1 MGRPNV
7 KSALDTRAIVRA
19 GAILVLVALAV
30 TLYST
35 FIGDAGNDARSAVSA
50 AGSVTNAVPMTA
62 VDNATTSESSD
73 ATQPEASDAD
83 ATDAESSDSTT
94 SAAPRQGNRL
104 AQNLLNGLAFGLLLA
119 LASVG
124 LSLIYGT
131 TGLSNFAHGEQVSF
145 GAVLTYFL
153 ATSDKVSLPLIP
165 KEFTIGLPLVAAA
178 VVAVILAGGGGW
190 LQDKFLWRPLRR
202 KRVGMVQQMIVS
214 IGLSLALV
222 NLLQWWMGGGKL
234 RLSTSIDVRHQW
246 GPIAVSNQTIISSG
260 IAIVCLLAV
269 SWFLLYTR
277 LGRATRAVSDNASLA
292 AASGI
297 KVDSIVRLVWVL
309 AAALAAIGGILLAL
323 YEQGTAFDSGA
334 RMLLLMFAAV
344 TLGGLGQPFGAL
356 VGSLVIG
363 VVVEVST
370 VWLPPDLK
378 FATALGILIVVLLF
392 RPQGLLGRSER
403 VG

>member
-1 MGRPNV
+1 M
-7 KSALDTRAIVRA
+7 KAALDTRAVVRA
-19 GAILVLVALAV
+19 GVILVVVALAV
-30 TLYST
+30 TLYSA
-35 FIGDAGNDARSAVSA
+35 FIGNAGSDPSRAISA
-50 AGSVTNAVPMTA
+50 AGATTGSISMTATDDAATDQATEASAVPDA
-62 VDNATTSESSD
+62 KAATSE
-73 ATQPEASDAD
+73 T
-83 ATDAESSDSTT
+83 
-94 SAAPRQGNRL
+94 PRQNNRL
-104 AQNLLNGLAFGLLLA
+104 AQNIVNGITFGLLLA

-165 KEFTIGLPLVAAA
+165 KEFTIGLPLIVAAIVAIA
-178 VVAVILAGGGGW
+178 VAGGSGW
-190 LQDKFLWRPLRR
+190 LQDKFLWGPLRR
-202 KRVGMVQQMIVS
+202 KRVGVVQQMIVS

-222 NLLQWWMGGGKL
+222 NLLQWWMGGRKM
-234 RLSTSIDVRHQW
+234 RITTSIDTRHHW
-246 GPIAVSNQTIISSG
+246 GPVDVSNQTLISAG
-260 IAIVCLLAV
+260 IAIVCLLGV
-269 SWFLLYTR
+269 SGFLLYTR
-277 LGRATRAVSDNASLA
+277 LGRATRAVSDNPSLA

-297 KVDSIVRLVWVL
+297 RVDTIVRLVWIL
-309 AAALAAIGGILLAL
+309 AAALAAVGGILLAL
-323 YEQGTAFDSGA
+323 YEQATSFDAGA

-363 VVVEVST
+363 LVVEVST

-392 RPQGLLGRSER
+392 RPQGILGRVER

>member
-1 MGRPNV
+1 V
-7 KSALDTRAIVRA
+7 KAALDTRAVVRA
-19 GAILVLVALAV
+19 GVILVVVALAV

-35 FIGDAGNDARSAVSA
+35 FIGGAGSDSSRAISA
-50 AGSVTNAVPMTA
+50 AG
-62 VDNATTSESSD
+62 ATTSTITTTAINEAPNTPLIQAGVNTD
-73 ATQPEASDAD
+73 VAT
-83 ATDAESSDSTT
+83 ATAPGPATAT
-94 SAAPRQGNRL
+94 SENNRL
-104 AQNLLNGLAFGLLLA
+104 AQNIVNGITFGLLLA

-165 KEFTIGLPLVAAA
+165 LKFTIGLPLIVAAIAA
-178 VVAVILAGGGGW
+178 VLISGGTGW
-190 LQDKFLWRPLRR
+190 LQNKFLWSPLRR
-202 KRVGMVQQMIVS
+202 KHVGVVQQMIVS

-234 RLSTSIDVRHQW
+234 RLSTSIDTRHHW
-246 GPIAVSNQTIISSG
+246 GPIDISNQTIISMVIS
-260 IAIVCLLAV
+260 IACLLGV

-277 LGRATRAVSDNASLA
+277 LGRATRAVSDNPSLA

-297 KVDSIVRLVWVL
+297 KVDSIVRLVWILATSL
-309 AAALAAIGGILLAL
+309 AAVGGILLAL
-323 YEQGTAFDSGA
+323 YEQATSFDAGA
-334 RMLLLMFAAV
+334 RVLLLMFAAV

-370 VWLPPDLK
+370 LWLPPDLK

-392 RPQGLLGRSER
+392 RPQGILGRSER

>member
-1 MGRPNV
+1 M
-7 KSALDTRAIVRA
+7 KAALDTRAVVRA
-19 GAILVLVALAV
+19 GVILVVMALAV
-30 TLYST
+30 TLYSA
-35 FIGDAGNDARSAVSA
+35 FIGGAGSDSGRAISA
-50 AGSVTNAVPMTA
+50 AG
-62 VDNATTSESSD
+62 ATTSTISIT
-73 ATQPEASDAD
+73 AANEAQITTLAE
-83 ATDAESSDSTT
+83 AGAVTDAATAT
-94 SAAPRQGNRL
+94 VPAPAPAPSQNNRF
-104 AQNLLNGLAFGLLLA
+104 AQNIVNGITFGLLLA

-145 GAVLTYFL
+145 GAILTYFL

-165 KEFTIGLPLVAAA
+165 KQFTIGLPLIVAAIFA
-178 VVAVILAGGGGW
+178 VLISGGTGW
-190 LQDKFLWRPLRR
+190 LQNKFLWSPLRR
-202 KRVGMVQQMIVS
+202 KHVGVVQQMIVS

-222 NLLQWWMGGGKL
+222 NLLQWWMGGRKM
-234 RLSTSIDVRHQW
+234 RLSTSIDTRHHW
-246 GPIAVSNQTIISSG
+246 GPIDISNQTIASMIIS
-260 IAIVCLLAV
+260 IACLLGV

-277 LGRATRAVSDNASLA
+277 LGRATRAVSDNPSLA

-297 KVDSIVRLVWVL
+297 KVDSIVRLVWIL
-309 AAALAAIGGILLAL
+309 ATSLAAIGGILLAL
-323 YEQGTAFDSGA
+323 YEQATSFDAGG
-334 RMLLLMFAAV
+334 RVLLLMFAAV

-370 VWLPPDLK
+370 LWLPPDLK

-392 RPQGLLGRSER
+392 RPQGILGRSER

>member
-1 MGRPNV
+1 MEE
-7 KSALDTRAIVRA
+7 S
-19 GAILVLVALAV
+19 
-30 TLYST
+30 Y
-35 FIGDAGNDARSAVSA
+35 VS
-50 AGSVTNAVPMTA
+50 
-62 VDNATTSESSD
+62 
-73 ATQPEASDAD
+73 
-83 ATDAESSDSTT
+83 
-94 SAAPRQGNRL
+94 
-104 AQNLLNGLAFGLLLA
+104 
-119 LASVG
+119 
-124 LSLIYGT
+124 
-131 TGLSNFAHGEQVSF
+131 
-145 GAVLTYFL
+145 
-153 ATSDKVSLPLIP
+153 
-165 KEFTIGLPLVAAA
+165 
-178 VVAVILAGGGGW
+178 
-190 LQDKFLWRPLRR
+190 
-202 KRVGMVQQMIVS
+202 
-214 IGLSLALV
+214 
-222 NLLQWWMGGGKL
+222 
-234 RLSTSIDVRHQW
+234 
-246 GPIAVSNQTIISSG
+246 
-260 IAIVCLLAV
+260 
-269 SWFLLYTR
+269 
-277 LGRATRAVSDNASLA
+277 GRATRAVSDNASLA

>member
-1 MGRPNV
+1 TVRA
-7 KSALDTRAIVRA
+7 ALDTRALVRA
-19 GAILVLVALAV
+19 GVILVVVALAV
-30 TLYST
+30 TLYSA
-35 FIGDAGNDARSAVSA
+35 FIGGADKESGRAISA
-50 AGSVTNAVPMTA
+50 AGATTESISMTA
-62 VDNATTSESSD
+62 TND
-73 ATQPEASDAD
+73 ASPAQVTE
-83 ATDAESSDSTT
+83 DSAAQDTETTT
-94 SAAPRQGNRL
+94 SAAPRQNNRL
-104 AQNLLNGLAFGLLLA
+104 AQNIVNGITFGLLLA

-153 ATSDKVSLPLIP
+153 ATSDKVSLPLVP
-165 KEFTIGLPLVAAA
+165 KEFTIGLPLIVAAIFA
-178 VVAVILAGGGGW
+178 ILIAGGTGW
-190 LQDKFLWRPLRR
+190 LQDKFLWGPLRR
-202 KRVGMVQQMIVS
+202 KRVGVVQQMIVS

-222 NLLQWWMGGGKL
+222 NLLQWWMGGRKM
-234 RLSTSIDVRHQW
+234 RITTSIDARHHF
-246 GPIAVSNQTIISSG
+246 GPVDVSNQTMISAA

-277 LGRATRAVSDNASLA
+277 LGRATRAVSDNPSLA

-297 KVDSIVRLVWVL
+297 RVDSIVRLVWVL
-309 AAALAAIGGILLAL
+309 AAALAAVGGILLAL
-323 YEQGTAFDSGA
+323 YEQATSFDAGA

-363 VVVEVST
+363 LVVEVST

-392 RPQGLLGRSER
+392 RPQGILGRVER

>member
-1 MGRPNV
+1 V
-7 KSALDTRAIVRA
+7 KTALDTRAIVRA
-19 GAILVLVALAV
+19 GVILVVVALAI

-35 FIGDAGNDARSAVSA
+35 FVGSAGTDSERAIAAESATT
-50 AGSVTNAVPMTA
+50 GSISMTA
-62 VDNATTSESSD
+62 SEDAAT
-73 ATQPEASDAD
+73 AT
-83 ATDAESSDSTT
+83 ATDAPTAADPATPSTT
-94 SAAPRQGNRL
+94 PTRQSNQL
-104 AQNLLNGLAFGLLLA
+104 AQNVVNGLTFGLLLA

-165 KEFTIGLPLVAAA
+165 KEFTIGLPLVLAA
-178 VVAVILAGGGGW
+178 VLAITISGGTGW
-190 LQDKFLWRPLRR
+190 LQDRFLWGPLRR
-202 KRVGMVQQMIVS
+202 KRVGPVQQMIVS

-222 NLLQWWMGGGKL
+222 NLLQWWMGGRKM
-234 RLSTSIDVRHQW
+234 RLTTSIDQRHHW
-246 GPIAVSNQTIISSG
+246 GPIDISNQTLMSAA
-260 IAIVCLLAV
+260 IAIVCLVGV
-269 SWFLLYTR
+269 SMFLLYTR
-277 LGRATRAVSDNASLA
+277 LGRATRAVSDNPSLA

-297 KVDSIVRLVWVL
+297 RVDSIVRLVWIL
-309 AAALAAIGGILLAL
+309 ATALAAVGGILLAL
-323 YEQGTAFDSGA
+323 YEQATSFDAGA
-334 RMLLLMFAAV
+334 RVLLLMFAAV

-378 FATALGILIVVLLF
+378 FATALGILILVLLF
-392 RPQGLLGRSER
+392 RPQGILGRSER

>member
-1 MGRPNV
+1 MRA
-7 KSALDTRAIVRA
+7 ALDTRAIVRA
-19 GAILVLVALAV
+19 GVILVVVALAM
-30 TLYST
+30 TLYSA
-35 FIGDAGNDARSAVSA
+35 FIGNAGSDSSRAISA
-50 AGSVTNAVPMTA
+50 AG
-62 VDNATTSESSD
+62 ATTGTISTTAINEAPIAPLS
-73 ATQPEASDAD
+73 EASAVTGVAT
-83 ATDAESSDSTT
+83 ATDPTPT
-94 SAAPRQGNRL
+94 HVNRL
-104 AQNLLNGLAFGLLLA
+104 AQNVVNGVTFGLLLA

-145 GAVLTYFL
+145 GAILTYFL

-165 KEFTIGLPLVAAA
+165 KEFTIGLPLVVAAIL
-178 VVAVILAGGGGW
+178 AVIIAGGSGW
-190 LQDKFLWRPLRR
+190 LQDKFLWGPLRR
-202 KRVGMVQQMIVS
+202 KRVGVVQQMIVS

-222 NLLQWWMGGGKL
+222 NLLQWWMGGRKM
-234 RLSTSIDVRHQW
+234 RLTTSIDTRHHW
-246 GPIAVSNQTIISSG
+246 GGIEISNQTIISMV

-277 LGRATRAVSDNASLA
+277 LGRATRAVSDNPSLA

-297 KVDSIVRLVWVL
+297 KVDSIVRLVWIL
-309 AAALAAIGGILLAL
+309 AAALAAVGGILLAL
-323 YEQGTAFDSGA
+323 YEQATSFDAGS

-363 VVVEVST
+363 IVVEVST
-370 VWLPPDLK
+370 LWLPPDLK
-378 FATALGILIVVLLF
+378 FATALAILIVVLLF
-392 RPQGLLGRSER
+392 RPQGILGRPER

>member
-1 MGRPNV
+1 M
-7 KSALDTRAIVRA
+7 KAALDTRAVVRA
-19 GAILVLVALAV
+19 GAVLVVVALAV
-30 TLYST
+30 TLYTT
-35 FIGDAGNDARSAVSA
+35 FIGGAGNDAGSAISA
-50 AGSVTNAVPMTA
+50 AGTVTNSVPMTA
-62 VDNATTSESSD
+62 TDDAATTESADASQADTSD
-73 ATQPEASDAD
+73 AEV
-83 ATDAESSDSTT
+83 TDGESSDSAT

-104 AQNLLNGLAFGLLLA
+104 AQNLVNGLAFGLLLA

-153 ATSDKVSLPLIP
+153 ATSDKVSLPLVPI
-165 KEFTIGLPLVAAA
+165 EFTVGLPLTVAAI
-178 VVAVILAGGGGW
+178 VAVIIAGGGGW

-202 KRVGMVQQMIVS
+202 RRVGTVQQMIVS

-222 NLLQWWMGGGKL
+222 NLIQWWMGGGKL

-246 GPIAVSNQTIISSG
+246 GPIAVSNQTIISSV
-260 IAIVCLLAV
+260 IAVVCLLAV
-269 SWFLLYTR
+269 SGFLLYTR
-277 LGRATRAVSDNASLA
+277 LGRATRAVSDNPSLA

-297 KVDSIVRLVWVL
+297 RVDSIVRLVWVL
-309 AAALAAIGGILLAL
+309 AAALAAVGGILLAL

-334 RMLLLMFAAV
+334 RLLLLMFAAV

>member
-1 MGRPNV
+1 M
-7 KSALDTRAIVRA
+7 KTALDTRAVVRA
-19 GAILVLVALAV
+19 GVILVVVALAV

-35 FIGDAGNDARSAVSA
+35 FVGGSGPENSVISA
-50 AGSVTNAVPMTA
+50 
-62 VDNATTSESSD
+62 
-73 ATQPEASDAD
+73 AD
-83 ATDAESSDSTT
+83 ATTGVISMTASDDASTDSTT
-94 SAAPRQGNRL
+94 EEPVADDTAPAAASTSQNNQL
-104 AQNLLNGLAFGLLLA
+104 AQNFVNGITFGLLLA

-153 ATSDKVSLPLIP
+153 ATSDKVSLPLVP
-165 KEFTIGLPLVAAA
+165 QEFTIGFPLIVAA
-178 VVAVILAGGGGW
+178 ILAIAISGGTGW
-190 LQDKFLWRPLRR
+190 LQDKFLWGPLRR
-202 KRVGMVQQMIVS
+202 KRVGVVQQMIVS

-222 NLLQWWMGGGKL
+222 NLLQWWMGGRKM
-234 RLSTSIDVRHQW
+234 RLTTSIDERHHW
-246 GPIAVSNQTIISSG
+246 GPIDVSNQTLISAS
-260 IAIVCLLAV
+260 IAIVCLVGV
-269 SWFLLYTR
+269 SMFLLYTR
-277 LGRATRAVSDNASLA
+277 LGRATRAVSDNPSLA

-297 KVDSIVRLVWVL
+297 RVDSIVRLVWVL
-309 AAALAAIGGILLAL
+309 AAALAAVGGILLAL
-323 YEQGTAFDSGA
+323 YEQATSFDAGA

-363 VVVEVST
+363 IVVEVST

-378 FATALGILIVVLLF
+378 FATALGILILVLLF
-392 RPQGLLGRSER
+392 RPQGILGRGER